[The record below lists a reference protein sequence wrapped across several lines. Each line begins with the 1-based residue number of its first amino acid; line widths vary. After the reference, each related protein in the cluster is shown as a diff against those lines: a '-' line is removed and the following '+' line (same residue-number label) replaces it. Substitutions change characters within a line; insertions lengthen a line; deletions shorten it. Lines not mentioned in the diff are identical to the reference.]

1 MRILSAALIL
11 SLAACASQEAST
23 GPRPIASAA
32 DPNALGPAPASAAS
46 KEIRSSSDIPP
57 PPTAPGTPR
66 PIQIDKSKRLEAVD
80 IYVDTRDQNSM
91 RQLVPYIIQSEE
103 WVLVK
108 SEYTSAT
115 TKHFRFQ
122 RVAIGK
128 ETIPMVDPF
137 RASKSK

>member
-1 MRILSAALIL
+1 
-11 SLAACASQEAST
+11 
-23 GPRPIASAA
+23 
-32 DPNALGPAPASAAS
+32 
-46 KEIRSSSDIPP
+46 
-57 PPTAPGTPR
+57 
-66 PIQIDKSKRLEAVD
+66 
-80 IYVDTRDQNSM
+80 M

-115 TKHFRFQ
+115 TKHFRFH